1 MLQETDSRT
10 DVMKDYPLMA
20 QQFPNQV
27 QCIFLRNTSGTDPG
41 DKFPYDTSGFKDLNQ
56 QKYMFF
62 LHPDDL
68 SNLDIANGHCYNSSI
83 AQNLTFGYQGLP
95 FGIGDKP
102 SAVNA
107 SATGAANKTGKSGAS
122 GFSSKDAVG
131 AQSSLALVAALGA
144 AMFMF
149 L

>member
-1 MLQETDSRT
+1 MQDTNQKP
-10 DVMKDYPLMA
+10 DVMKDYPQMA
-20 QQFPNQV
+20 TDFPDQV
-27 QCIFLRNTSGTDPG
+27 QCIFLRNTSGTDSG
-41 DKFPYDTSGFKDLNQ
+41 DKFPYDTSGFKNLNQ

-62 LHPDDL
+62 LNPDDL
-68 SNLDIANGHCYNSSI
+68 SNLDIANGQCYNQSI

-95 FGIGDKP
+95 FGLGDSP

-107 SATGAANKTGKSGAS
+107 SANQTGKSMAA
-122 GFSSKDAVG
+122 GFKNKDVVG